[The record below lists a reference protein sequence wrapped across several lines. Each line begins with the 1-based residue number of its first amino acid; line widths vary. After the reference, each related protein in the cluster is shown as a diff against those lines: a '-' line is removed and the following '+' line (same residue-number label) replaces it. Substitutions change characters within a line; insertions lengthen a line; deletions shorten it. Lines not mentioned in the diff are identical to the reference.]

1 MTQKPSPAPNQKAG
15 EPNAP
20 DTPTSGSTSDTAP
33 RKRDPQARIR
43 AIRHAAAEIIIE
55 HGAAALTHRAVAK
68 QAGVALGTTTKYFS
82 SIDDLRTSALEFL
95 AEQFN
100 DDLAYIEKGITAAE
114 DKVAYMAS
122 EAHRFYSDPRNS
134 HIDAAMTFAEI
145 FDDDVSGLGLQ
156 WSKRLEDILAPH
168 FGTLRAKT
176 LTVFLDGYIID
187 TALNGQTMDQA
198 TLEQIIRGIAEM
210 PVLGTGGVGAEDN
223 EAKTTTEK
231 AASKAGHNTNNS
243 EAHTNNKEAN

>member
-20 DTPTSGSTSDTAP
+20 DTPTSGSTSGTAP

-68 QAGVALGTTTKYFS
+68 RAGVALGTTTKYFS

-210 PVLGTGGVGAEDN
+210 PVLGTGGVGGKD
-223 EAKTTTEK
+223 K
-231 AASKAGHNTNNS
+231 NTNN
-243 EAHTNNKEAN
+243 EEAN